1 MSPQQS
7 INDDRVRVIVR
18 EMTDEKPKMQ
28 TAMTNSGTNL
38 SDELAEAMA
47 RATMAI
53 NASDP
58 KELEHTNRFEKL
70 KTYFARLEK
79 ATQ

>member
-1 MSPQQS
+1 
-7 INDDRVRVIVR
+7 
-18 EMTDEKPKMQ
+18 
-28 TAMTNSGTNL
+28 
-38 SDELAEAMA
+38 
-47 RATMAI
+47 MAI